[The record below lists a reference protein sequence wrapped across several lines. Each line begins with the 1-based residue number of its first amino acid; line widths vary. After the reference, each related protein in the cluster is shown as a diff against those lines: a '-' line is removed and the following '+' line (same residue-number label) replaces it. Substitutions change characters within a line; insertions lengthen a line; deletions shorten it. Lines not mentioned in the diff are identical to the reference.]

1 MSKPTVAIV
10 GRPNVGKSTLFNRII
25 GGRRA
30 IVSEQPGTT
39 RDRHFGEAEWSGRRF
54 WLVDTGGLVP
64 DSAEA
69 MDRAI
74 ARQVAFALDEAD
86 VIVFVTNGRDGVHP
100 MDEAVADRLRKSGRP
115 VVLAVNKLDTLER
128 ATEQYDFYRLGFG
141 EPYGISAASG
151 KGTGDLLE
159 ALVRLLPPR
168 TDAEAEDTIGV
179 AVVGRPNVGKS
190 SLVNRLLG
198 EERHVVSPVA
208 GTTRDAV
215 DSLLRYHG
223 RAITFIDTAGL
234 RKRSKVA
241 DDLEFYSTLRTER
254 AVERADVCVL
264 VVDAALGLHTQD
276 LRIATAAWERGTAL
290 IVAVNKW
297 DLIEEKDAQTAQRGE
312 MTVTERAPFLNFV
325 PFLYVSAA
333 TGQRVHQLLDLIC
346 AVADER
352 EKRVQTAEVN
362 KVLEQ
367 LVQRNSPP
375 QRPGEEVKLLYA
387 SQVGTSPPTIAI
399 VTNRPD
405 DVPEAYQRY
414 LVNGFR
420 DAWDFRGSPLRLKF
434 TARGS
439 KRRCSG
445 SCSRYWRRTCLAP
458 YLPAS
463 WPGNSSAGSTCGSTA
478 AATWAPPTCIV
489 PWAPGTRY
497 QWAFST
503 WPRVPCRSCS
513 SRRWHPAP
521 GTSRYSAESSRWRG
535 MCSRCSC
542 VSAAGRVSPRHRA

>member
-30 IVSEQPGTT
+30 IVSEQAGTT
-39 RDRHFGEAEWSGRRF
+39 RDRHFGDAEWSGRRF

-74 ARQVAFALDEAD
+74 ARQVELALDEAD
-86 VIVFVTNGRDGVHP
+86 VIIFVTNGRDGLHP
-100 MDEAVADRLRKSGRP
+100 MDQAVAERLRKSGRP
-115 VVLAVNKLDTLER
+115 VVLAVNKLDTLEH

-159 ALVRLLPPR
+159 ALVSLLPPR

-215 DSLLRYHG
+215 DSLLHYHG
-223 RAITFIDTAGL
+223 RAINFIDTAGL

-264 VVDAALGLHTQD
+264 VVDAALGLHAQD
-276 LRIATAAWERGTAL
+276 LRIATAAWDRGAAL

-312 MTVTERAPFLNFV
+312 KTITERAPFLNFV

-333 TGQRVHQLLDLIC
+333 TGQRVHQLLELIC
-346 AVADER
+346 SVADER

-362 KVLEQ
+362 KVLEELIQ
-367 LVQRNSPP
+367 QNSPP

-414 LVNGFR
+414 LANGFR
-420 DAWDFRGSPLRLKF
+420 KAWDFRGSPLRLKF

-439 KRRCSG
+439 KRR
-445 SCSRYWRRTCLAP
+445 
-458 YLPAS
+458 
-463 WPGNSSAGSTCGSTA
+463 
-478 AATWAPPTCIV
+478 
-489 PWAPGTRY
+489 
-497 QWAFST
+497 
-503 WPRVPCRSCS
+503 
-513 SRRWHPAP
+513 
-521 GTSRYSAESSRWRG
+521 
-535 MCSRCSC
+535 
-542 VSAAGRVSPRHRA
+542 